1 MDTEGIILRTVR
13 EEDARDIWIWRNHLE
28 TRRRSFHSDEIP
40 FAEHLKWFAA
50 RMKDTNS
57 VIFIAEDRQG
67 RKLGQARF
75 DKQGRE
81 ATISV
86 GLNPDFF
93 GQGVGSILIAKAT
106 SEFLDK
112 NREISIVIA
121 EIIED
126 KIASLK
132 AFLKAGY
139 EVAKEGVVK
148 ESKRIRVLTYKR

>member
-1 MDTEGIILRTVR
+1 MDTEGVILRTAR
-13 EEDARDIWIWRNHLE
+13 EEDASDIWIWRNHPE
-28 TRRRSFHSDEIP
+28 TRKRSFHSDEIP

-50 RMKDTNS
+50 RMKDADS

-67 RKLGQARF
+67 RKLGQVRF
-75 DKQGRE
+75 DKKGRE

-93 GQGVGSILIAKAT
+93 GQGIGSILIAKTT

-148 ESKRIRVLTYKR
+148 GSKMIRVLTYKR